1 MSRESSAPVHVPRF
15 DRDVLITREEY
26 ERAAAA
32 LLART
37 VDTAAATLRETGVPP
52 ADFAGCFLVGGA
64 TRTPLVATLVHRALG
79 TPPIVIEEP
88 QLVVAAGA
96 AHIPAD
102 DLAPPAPAPNPPT
115 PTVPVPIV
123 PVVPDSPGPDPS
135 ERPASSP
142 GPRTPPPL
150 PRRTK
155 LLWVAAIVASIVA
168 VTAVALANRDGAAGD
183 PQALETPSQPTTTGP
198 EATSPVEYC
207 HRGNW
212 TDRLKALDT
221 VVTGGSENVSHLY
234 PLQTRETAIFGCQW
248 RYQQAI
254 PPARVD
260 VTVARYA
267 TAAEAESSFGSAVPA
282 TSGSTKEYDVKTI
295 SGCGARTLRWARHDA
310 ADTQQYTTL
319 GVTCLDHDRNLSLLL
334 RPIDPQSTLFLS
346 PWEREKAFDAL
357 LTAATNALTVH

>member
-26 ERAAAA
+26 ERAAAV

-37 VDTAAATLRETGVPP
+37 VDTAAAILRQTGVPP

-102 DLAPPAPAPNPPT
+102 NPAPPAPAPAPPT
-115 PTVPVPIV
+115 PPVPTV
-123 PVVPDSPGPDPS
+123 PVVPDSHEPDLS
-135 ERPASSP
+135 ERAASPP

-150 PRRTK
+150 PRRTA
-155 LLWVAAIVASIVA
+155 LLWVAAIVALIVA

-183 PQALETPSQPTTTGP
+183 PQALETPSQHTTTGP

-221 VVTGGSENVSHLY
+221 VVTGGSENVSHVY
-234 PLQTRETAIFGCQW
+234 PPQTRETAVFGCQW
-248 RYQQAI
+248 RYPYAI

-267 TAAEAESSFGSAVPA
+267 TAAEAQSSFGSAVPA
-282 TSGSTKEYDVKTI
+282 TPGSTKEYDVKTI
-295 SGCGARTLRWARHDA
+295 SGCGARTLLWARHDA

-319 GVTCLDHDRNLSLLL
+319 GVTCLDHDRTLSLLL
-334 RPIDPQSTLFLS
+334 QPIDPQSTLFLS
-346 PWEREKAFDAL
+346 PPELEKAFDAL
-357 LTAATNALTVH
+357 LTAATNALAVR